1 VLGGRIDATE
11 DVFVEGE
18 HRHHL
23 RSATL
28 DASRPAME
36 SISSAQMIWH
46 IIQSTE
52 ARTLDGTVRLSVL
65 EGAAPDGAACAGI
78 RWVSTIG
85 VISHDRKWTVPK
97 GWL

>member
-11 DVFVEGE
+11 SVFVEGE

-28 DASRPAME
+28 DASRPAMGN
-36 SISSAQMIWH
+36 ISSAEMIWH

-65 EGAAPDGAACAGI
+65 GGATPNGAACAGI
-78 RWVSTIG
+78 RWGSTIG
-85 VISHDRKWTVPK
+85 VISHDKKWTVPK
-97 GWL
+97 AWL